1 MLNDP
6 HIAVQNALTSSS
18 LNTVKNTNWLNVRL
32 NFLFK
37 NISLWTFNFFFRY
50 FVGSYESTFS
60 FRIQEEREILG
71 FDPDT
76 TFNRLCPDNDS
87 DCEKPSI
94 WKIVY

>member
-1 MLNDP
+1 MLTGPN
-6 HIAVQNALTSSS
+6 IAVQNALTSSS
-18 LNTVKNTNWLNVRL
+18 YSEKHINCLNVRFYCL
-32 NFLFK
+32 LINVLIWTLF
-37 NISLWTFNFFFRY
+37 FFFRY
-50 FVGSYESTFS
+50 FIGSYESTFS

-76 TFNRLCPDNDS
+76 TFNRLCPDTNS